1 MHVAF
6 GLSARTDR
14 RTFIGVLAR
23 GLITVPLATSA
34 QRHEKVFRIGYPS
47 LRPGPSAFDQA
58 FVQRLR
64 ELGYDANRNV
74 VIEYR
79 WAGNDLARLEKYV
92 DELVRLR
99 VDVIVTAN
107 TPAVRMAAKAT
118 ASIPIVMVAA
128 ADPVG
133 TGLVPSLSHPGGN
146 LTGFSFLSTELAG
159 KRLELLRDI
168 VPGVVRVV
176 LLAWRAGETDPKSK
190 QGGPAERFIAETA
203 AAGQR
208 LGVEVSARV
217 IRNAGDLPS
226 AFAAMTQAPAQAL
239 IVQLSS
245 LAYEHRAAIIGAAAR
260 MHLPDMYESLDFV
273 EAGGLV
279 SYGPD
284 VTELYRGAA
293 IYVDK
298 ILRGARPGDLPV
310 QQPDKFQLAINLKT
324 ARALGLDLPQIVLLR
339 ADQVIQ

>member
-1 MHVAF
+1 MRVAF

-14 RTFIGVLAR
+14 RTFIGVFAR
-23 GLITVPLATSA
+23 GLIASPLAARA
-34 QRHEKVFRIGYPS
+34 QRPEKVFRIGYLN
-47 LRPGPSAFDQA
+47 LRPGRNASDEA

-64 ELGYDANRNV
+64 ELGYDATRNV

-79 WAGNDLARLEKYV
+79 WAGNDLARLEKYA

-99 VDVIVTAN
+99 VDVIVTAV
-107 TPAVRMAAKAT
+107 TPAVRAATKAT

-133 TGLVPSLSHPGGN
+133 SGLVASLSHPGGN
-146 LTGFSFLSTELAG
+146 LTGLSFLSTDLAG
-159 KRLELLRDI
+159 KRLELLREI

-176 LLAWRAGETDPKSK
+176 LLAWRAGVPDPKTK
-190 QGGPAERFIAETA
+190 QGEPTERFIAETA
-203 AAGQR
+203 AAGRR

-217 IRNAGDLPS
+217 IRNAGDLPNV
-226 AFAAMTQAPAQAL
+226 FAAMGQARAQAL
-239 IVQLSS
+239 IVQASS
-245 LAYEHRAAIIGAAAR
+245 LTYEHRATIIDAAGR
-260 MHLPDMYESLDFV
+260 MHLPDMYGSRQLV

-293 IYVDK
+293 MYVDM
-298 ILRGARPGDLPV
+298 ILRGAKPADLPI
-310 QQPDKFQLAINLKT
+310 QQPDKFELAINLKT
-324 ARALGLDLPQIVLLR
+324 ARALGLEVPQVVLLR